1 MSTAA
6 SITATTAPAAT
17 PEPLHA
23 SERIDR
29 PAPPVARRAALAAT
43 ILQGTPREP
52 LPAGIIWRR
61 RIIALWAERRYQAA
75 LRRRDRNERR
85 CRALARERSR
95 ARVALFGARGLL

>member
-1 MSTAA
+1 MSTTA
-6 SITATTAPAAT
+6 SITATTAPA
-17 PEPLHA
+17 PEPLQA

-29 PAPPVARRAALAAT
+29 PAPRAALAAT
-43 ILQGTPREP
+43 ILQGAPREP
-52 LPAGIIWRR
+52 LPAGTIWRR

-85 CRALARERSR
+85 CRALARERNR